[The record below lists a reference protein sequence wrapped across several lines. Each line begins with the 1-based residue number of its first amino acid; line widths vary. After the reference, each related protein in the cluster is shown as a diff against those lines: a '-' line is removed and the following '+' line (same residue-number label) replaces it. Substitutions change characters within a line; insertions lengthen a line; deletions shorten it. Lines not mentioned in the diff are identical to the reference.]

1 MFPPC
6 PGLGLGLGLGIGL
19 GLGAQVGLSKDSS
32 LRLNLVAAQ
41 GEPVGS
47 AAQQTSSRQ
56 FPFSRVPSLC
66 TGMEEGKTSPFPT
79 CMVKYQLLTTHL
91 AWVLVRPPLPSP
103 PNPLPKQPRK
113 GLVGGPTLLL
123 PEKFGTE
130 ALAQIFRKCSLASG
144 SRLGPQPPFKTS
156 TSPTL

>member
-47 AAQQTSSRQ
+47 AAQQTSSR
-56 FPFSRVPSLC
+56 
-66 TGMEEGKTSPFPT
+66 
-79 CMVKYQLLTTHL
+79 
-91 AWVLVRPPLPSP
+91 
-103 PNPLPKQPRK
+103 
-113 GLVGGPTLLL
+113 
-123 PEKFGTE
+123 
-130 ALAQIFRKCSLASG
+130 
-144 SRLGPQPPFKTS
+144 
-156 TSPTL
+156 